1 MKCITKTSE
10 TSILGL
16 EILQYEE
23 TVGHVTT
30 ENVCYSTREAMVLKD
45 EPS

>member
-1 MKCITKTSE
+1 MKCITKTSV
-10 TSILGL
+10 TSIIEL
-16 EILQYEE
+16 EILNYEE

-30 ENVCYSTREAMVLKD
+30 ENACNSTREAIVLKD